1 MTQHHHRQQSQ
12 AHRFSADQHNR
23 SATGRREYLLR
34 RQEELADELD
44 ELLAWEQALVANGQ
58 MLQQAAQQLAGQ
70 KGITALSVLLTGG
83 RSALSQN
90 YHYEQRR
97 LLQER
102 STLQQEWNRCQTQKA
117 AAQRKIERVIFELSL
132 C

>member
-1 MTQHHHRQQSQ
+1 MTQHQQHQ
-12 AHRFSADQHNR
+12 QFHTPRFSTDQRNR
-23 SATGRREYLLR
+23 TAAGRREYLLR

-58 MLQQAAQQLAGQ
+58 MLQQAAQHLAGQ

-83 RSALSQN
+83 HSALSQN

-102 STLQQEWNRCQTQKA
+102 SNLQQEWNRCQTQKA
-117 AAQRKIERVIFELSL
+117 AVQRKIERVIFELSL

>member
-1 MTQHHHRQQSQ
+1 MTQHNYRQRP
-12 AHRFSADQHNR
+12 HDRHFSGKQHNIP
-23 SATGRREYLLR
+23 ATGRREYLLK

-58 MLQQAAQQLAGQ
+58 MLQQAEQRLASQ
-70 KGITALSVLLTGG
+70 KGITTLSVLLAGG

-90 YHYEQRR
+90 HHYEQRR

-102 STLQQEWNRCQTQKA
+102 SNLQQEWNRCQAQKA
-117 AAQRKIERVIFELSL
+117 AVQRKIERVIFELSL

>member
-1 MTQHHHRQQSQ
+1 MTQHNHRQQPH
-12 AHRFSADQHNR
+12 AHHFAGNQHNR
-23 SATGRREYLLR
+23 PDAGRREYLLR

-58 MLQQAAQQLAGQ
+58 TLQQAEQRLAGQ
-70 KGITALSVLLTGG
+70 KGITTLSVLLAGG
-83 RSALSQN
+83 RSSLVQN

-97 LLQER
+97 LLQEH
-102 STLQQEWNRCQTQKA
+102 SQLQQEWNRCQAQKA
-117 AAQRKIERVIFELSL
+117 AVQRKIERVIFELSL

>member
-1 MTQHHHRQQSQ
+1 MTQHSHRQQSQ
-12 AHRFSADQHNR
+12 AHRFSMDQRNR
-23 SATGRREYLLR
+23 SAASRREYLLR

-70 KGITALSVLLTGG
+70 KGVTALSVLLAGG
-83 RSALSQN
+83 HSALSQN

-102 STLQQEWNRCQTQKA
+102 SNLQQEWNRCQVQKA
-117 AAQRKIERVIFELSL
+117 AVQRKIERVIFELSL

>member
-1 MTQHHHRQQSQ
+1 MTQHSHRQQSQ
-12 AHRFSADQHNR
+12 AHRFSADQRNQ
-23 SATGRREYLLR
+23 SAASRREYLLR

-58 MLQQAAQQLAGQ
+58 MLQQAEQRLAGQ
-70 KGITALSVLLTGG
+70 KGITTLSVLLAGG
-83 RSALSQN
+83 RSSLVQN

-97 LLQER
+97 LLQEHSR
-102 STLQQEWNRCQTQKA
+102 LQQEWHRCQAQKA
-117 AAQRKIERVIFELSL
+117 AVQRKIERVIFELSL